1 MVVLNVNRRTPRVCP
16 TQLEP
21 MVQRFLGISSCTVI
35 AFAMA
40 MAMSLVTYLAYW
52 PPRWKRL
59 DPELLTGFALL
70 GGVYIAAIPLLALGL
85 MSLRRIPAVLSVSV
99 TSSWLLGTF
108 LILAKKPWLYYGDF
122 PWWMLLR
129 DFVQPLP
136 VSLAVGLAFAVCA
149 RKVLGRPDISRKLKP
164 TRLV

>member
-35 AFAMA
+35 AFAMAMA

-85 MSLRRIPAVLSVSV
+85 MSLRRIPGTVLSVSV

-108 LILAKKPWLYYGDF
+108 LILAKKPWL
-122 PWWMLLR
+122 
-129 DFVQPLP
+129 
-136 VSLAVGLAFAVCA
+136 
-149 RKVLGRPDISRKLKP
+149 
-164 TRLV
+164 